1 MREYL
6 VSRDER
12 GQRLDKYLKR
22 RLPEAPS
29 SFIYKMLRKKNITLR
44 GKKADGS
51 EKVEEGDPV
60 VLYLSDE
67 TIEKFSAGG
76 NSSGQ
81 QKDAEEE
88 QRAFHQLQPLL
99 GKNPVLYEDD
109 DILIV
114 IKPAGVLSQ
123 KAAAGDLSMNEWLR
137 GYLGQKKKDNV
148 TGGADSASAFRP
160 SVCNRLDRNT
170 GGILLCAKSLQGSRE
185 LSAVI
190 RDRMIRK
197 TYRMVVHGR
206 LTSPGTIEGDLVK
219 DRQTNTVSAVKAE
232 DQVKDKN
239 PDKIRA
245 QDKPDQKI
253 LTGRAQGTPGDSSS
267 ENHDLVRRHAVTVYR
282 PVLTGSRATL
292 VDADLITGRSHQ
304 LRVHMASIG
313 HPILFDPRYGSRE
326 LDRTMSRLVPGKT
339 GNRKADEPQKNRG
352 QLLWCRE
359 IQFPDL
365 IDENGSDYRLLQK
378 LSGRVFRSPEPE
390 WWKKLCITP
399 DKNIPDHP
407 EAKRKFCI
415 TPGKNIPDHPEAK
428 RK

>member
-22 RLPEAPS
+22 RLPGAPS

-67 TIEKFSAGG
+67 TIEKFSDRGS
-76 NSSGQ
+76 SSGQ
-81 QKDAEEE
+81 QKDADEDE
-88 QRAFHQLQPLL
+88 RAFRRLQPLL
-99 GKNPVLYEDD
+99 GQNPVLYEDED
-109 DILIV
+109 VLIV

-123 KAAAGDLSMNEWLR
+123 KSAPGDLSMNEWLR
-137 GYLGQKKKDNV
+137 GYLGQKRKGSDHDRLD
-148 TGGADSASAFRP
+148 TASGFRP

-185 LSAVI
+185 LSAAI
-190 RDRMIRK
+190 RGRMIRK

-206 LTSPGTIEGDLVK
+206 LTSAGTIEGDLIK
-219 DRQTNTVSAVKAE
+219 DRNSNTVRAVTAWDTAKDSQTNRGIAAVNTG
-232 DQVKDKN
+232 DQEILSGRKQSN
-239 PDKIRA
+239 TG
-245 QDKPDQKI
+245 DQEI
-253 LTGRAQGTPGDSSS
+253 LSGRAGAKTGVLSS

-282 PVLTGSRATL
+282 PVLSGYRATL
-292 VDADLITGRSHQ
+292 VEADLITGRSHQ

-313 HPILFDPRYGSRE
+313 HPILFDPRYGNRD
-326 LDRTMSRLVPGKT
+326 LDRSMTRLLPAVP
-339 GNRKADEPQKNRG
+339 GNRKADGPHRNRG

-359 IQFPDL
+359 IQFPD
-365 IDENGSDYRLLQK
+365 IFDGDGSGFVILQR
-378 LSGRVFRSPEPE
+378 LSGRAFSSPEPV
-390 WWKKLCITP
+390 WWKNLCGT
-399 DKNIPDHP
+399 
-407 EAKRKFCI
+407 R
-415 TPGKNIPDHPEAK
+415 
-428 RK
+428 